1 MQAGENEMIDTTH
14 KTDRNIRL
22 SQQNRI
28 IANNW
33 YVVELQDSS

>member
-1 MQAGENEMIDTTH
+1 MPAGENGMIDTTH
-14 KTDRNIRL
+14 KTERSIRL

-28 IANNW
+28 IADNW